1 MHRLTVN
8 TKSAVPSRVRISPLR
23 LALMAPWEER
33 GREICRIAV
42 SLRRAGFFLWRIRI
56 RLHHLPIKMPG
67 GMTEHRQNDSETD
80 EERYRTDHQQHRN
93 NQPPRGHGK
102 WIFHHSLQRRPDC
115 VYRSCMPVE
124 HQWKRHNANAQGHD
138 GEQEA
143 NAAADDDERPSLRR
157 HQHAPFESRDAC
169 GRSVAEGCNVDSVRG
184 GDPGREQS
192 KQEHAKSEHG
202 AERWRAQHLYSIP
215 RSGFLAALP

>member
-1 MHRLTVN
+1 
-8 TKSAVPSRVRISPLR
+8 
-23 LALMAPWEER
+23 
-33 GREICRIAV
+33 
-42 SLRRAGFFLWRIRI
+42 
-56 RLHHLPIKMPG
+56 
-67 GMTEHRQNDSETD
+67 
-80 EERYRTDHQQHRN
+80 
-93 NQPPRGHGK
+93 
-102 WIFHHSLQRRPDC
+102 
-115 VYRSCMPVE
+115 MPVE
-124 HQWKRHNANAQGHD
+124 HQRKRHNANAQGHD

-143 NAAADDDERPSLRR
+143 NAAADDDERPSFRR

-215 RSGFLAALP
+215 RSGFLAALTAATEFVETKRGKRTNQRKTSGQRKEQWQHRIAKDHSEQNNTENGINHAKDNGVTWYGLEILPAQAQRVAQVGQADFANDKWADDADCLWFRCYDIVGIRCGHGRSLPCSWAQR